1 MIVHLDRERAL
12 VETFARL
19 ADTLTAGF
27 DVLDLLQTLVEAC
40 GSLLDTDAA
49 GILLADETGQL
60 ELAASTSE
68 ASRLVEVMQLSADAG
83 PCVDSFRSGQV
94 VSIPEIGDVPD
105 DWAAFRKAAI
115 EHGFHSV
122 VAMPMRLRETTIGT
136 LNLLNGR
143 SGPYPP
149 ADVVVAKAFADVATI
164 GILQDRALRESDVV
178 RHQLQHALS
187 SRVVIE
193 QAKGVVAQTRKVSV
207 DSAFTI
213 IRDYARSHG
222 MKLVDVASRLVNR
235 TLDI

>member
-1 MIVHLDRERAL
+1 MIVHQDRERAL

-27 DVLDLLQTLVEAC
+27 DVLDLLQTLVDAC

-83 PCVDSFRSGQV
+83 PCIESFRSGQV
-94 VSIPEIGDVPD
+94 VSVPEIAEAPD
-105 DWAAFRKAAI
+105 EWAEFRRAAI
-115 EHGFHSV
+115 DHGFHSV

-136 LNLLNGR
+136 LNLLNQR
-143 SGPYPP
+143 SGPYPA

-207 DSAFTI
+207 DVAFTM
-213 IRDYARSHG
+213 IRDYARSHS
-222 MKLVDVASRLVNR
+222 MKLVDVAAGLVNR
-235 TLDI
+235 TLDL